1 MAEFVSN
8 AVQNVNSGQDV
19 LFTEDIIE
27 CCRGNVLH
35 RQGSGIF
42 TLRGNVNNPNGY
54 FARYWV
60 EFGANIAI
68 PTTGGTVAP
77 ISIALAINGEA
88 VPTSSA
94 IVTPAAV
101 GDYWNVNVFAYVT
114 VPRGCCQNIS
124 VKNISTQAINVQNAN
139 IVINRTA

>member
-1 MAEFVSN
+1 MSESVSN
-8 AVQNVNSGQDV
+8 AVQNVASGQDV
-19 LFTEDIIE
+19 LFTEDIIG

-68 PTTGGTVAP
+68 PTDGGTVAP
-77 ISIALAINGEA
+77 ISVALAINGEA

>member
-1 MAEFVSN
+1 MSESVSN
-8 AVQNVNSGQDV
+8 AVQNVPSGQDI
-19 LFTEDIIE
+19 LFTEDLIE

-68 PTTGGTVAP
+68 PTGGTVAP
-77 ISIALAINGEA
+77 ISVALAINGEA

>member
-8 AVQNVNSGQDV
+8 TVQNVASGQDV

-42 TLRGNVNNPNGY
+42 TLRGTVNNPTGY

-60 EFGANIAI
+60 QFGANIAI
-68 PTTGGTVAP
+68 PTGGTVDP
-77 ISIALAINGEA
+77 LQIAIAINGEA
-88 VPTSSA
+88 IPTSSA

-101 GDYWNVNVFAYVT
+101 GDYWNVNVFAYIT
-114 VPRGCCQNIS
+114 VPKGCCETIS
-124 VKNISTQAINVQNAN
+124 IQNISTQAIDVQNAN

>member
-8 AVQNVNSGQDV
+8 PVQNVVSGQDV
-19 LFTEDIIE
+19 LFTEDIIG

-42 TLRGNVNNPNGY
+42 TLRGTVNNPTGY

-60 EFGANIAI
+60 QFGANIAI
-68 PTTGGTVAP
+68 PTGGTVDP
-77 ISIALAINGEA
+77 LQIAIAINGEA
-88 VPTSSA
+88 IPTSSA

-101 GDYWNVNVFAYVT
+101 GDYWNVNAFAYIT
-114 VPRGCCQNIS
+114 VPKDCCETIS
-124 VKNISTQAINVQNAN
+124 IQNISTQAIDVQNAN

>member
-8 AVQNVNSGQDV
+8 PVQNVASGQDV

-42 TLRGNVNNPNGY
+42 TLRGTVNNPTGY
-54 FARYWV
+54 FARYWIQ
-60 EFGANIAI
+60 FGANIAI
-68 PTTGGTVAP
+68 PTGGTVDP
-77 ISIALAINGEA
+77 LQIAIAINGEA
-88 VPTSSA
+88 IPTSSA

-101 GDYWNVNVFAYVT
+101 GDYWNVNVFAYIT
-114 VPRGCCQNIS
+114 VPKGCCETIS
-124 VKNISTQAINVQNAN
+124 IQNISTQAIDVQNAN

>member
-1 MAEFVSN
+1 MSESVSN
-8 AVQNVNSGQDV
+8 AVQNVPSGQDI
-19 LFTEDIIE
+19 LFTEDLIE

-68 PTTGGTVAP
+68 PTGGTVAP
-77 ISIALAINGEA
+77 ISVALAINGEA

-101 GDYWNVNVFAYVT
+101 GDFWNVNVFAYVT

>member
-1 MAEFVSN
+1 MSESVSN
-8 AVQNVNSGQDV
+8 AVQNVPSGQDI
-19 LFTEDIIE
+19 LFTEDLIE

-68 PTTGGTVAP
+68 PTGGTVAP
-77 ISIALAINGEA
+77 ISVALAINGEA

-124 VKNISTQAINVQNAN
+124 VKNISTQAINMQNAN

>member
-8 AVQNVNSGQDV
+8 PVQTVASGQDV
-19 LFTEDIIE
+19 LFTEDIIG

-42 TLRGNVNNPNGY
+42 TLRGAVNNPTGY

-60 EFGANIAI
+60 QFGANIAI
-68 PTTGGTVAP
+68 PANGTVEPLQVA
-77 ISIALAINGEA
+77 IAINGEA

-101 GDYWNVNVFAYVT
+101 GDFWNVNVFAYVT
-114 VPRGCCQNIS
+114 VPKRCCETIS
-124 VKNISTQAINVQNAN
+124 VQNISTQAIEVQNAN

>member
-8 AVQNVNSGQDV
+8 AVQNVASGQDV
-19 LFTEDIIE
+19 LFTEDIIG

-68 PTTGGTVAP
+68 PADGTVTP

-88 VPTSSA
+88 APTSSA
-94 IVTPAAV
+94 IVTPAAI

-124 VKNISTQAINVQNAN
+124 VQNTSGQAIDVQNAN

>member
-8 AVQNVNSGQDV
+8 PVQNVASGQDV
-19 LFTEDIIE
+19 LFTEDIIG

-42 TLRGNVNNPNGY
+42 TLRGTVNNPTGY

-60 EFGANIAI
+60 QFGANIAI
-68 PTTGGTVAP
+68 Q
-77 ISIALAINGEA
+77 IAIAIDGEA
-88 VPTSSA
+88 IPTSSA

-101 GDYWNVNVFAYVT
+101 GDYWNVNVFAYIT
-114 VPRGCCQNIS
+114 VPKGCCETIS
-124 VKNISTQAINVQNAN
+124 IQNISTQAIDVQNAN

>member
-1 MAEFVSN
+1 MSESVSN
-8 AVQNVNSGQDV
+8 AVQNVPSGQDI
-19 LFTEDIIE
+19 LFTEDLIE
-27 CCRGNVLH
+27 CCRGNILH

-68 PTTGGTVAP
+68 PTGGTVDP
-77 ISIALAINGEA
+77 ISVALAINGEA

-124 VKNISTQAINVQNAN
+124 VKNISTQAIDVQNAN

>member
-8 AVQNVNSGQDV
+8 PVQNVASGQDV

-42 TLRGNVNNPNGY
+42 TLRGTVNNPTGY

-60 EFGANIAI
+60 QFGANIAI
-68 PTTGGTVAP
+68 PTGGTVDP
-77 ISIALAINGEA
+77 LQIAIAINGESI
-88 VPTSSA
+88 PTSSA

-101 GDYWNVNVFAYVT
+101 GDYWNVNVFAYIT
-114 VPRGCCQNIS
+114 VPKGCCETIS
-124 VKNISTQAINVQNAN
+124 IQNISTQAIDVQNAN

>member
-8 AVQNVNSGQDV
+8 PVQNVASGQDV

-35 RQGSGIF
+35 RQGSGI
-42 TLRGNVNNPNGY
+42 
-54 FARYWV
+54 
-60 EFGANIAI
+60 
-68 PTTGGTVAP
+68 
-77 ISIALAINGEA
+77 INGEA
-88 VPTSSA
+88 IPTSSA

-101 GDYWNVNVFAYVT
+101 GDYWNVNVFAYIT
-114 VPRGCCQNIS
+114 VPKGCCETIS
-124 VKNISTQAINVQNAN
+124 IQNISTQAIDVQNAN

>member
-1 MAEFVSN
+1 MSESVSN
-8 AVQNVNSGQDV
+8 AVQNVPSGQDI
-19 LFTEDIIE
+19 LFTEDLIE

-68 PTTGGTVAP
+68 PTGGTVAP
-77 ISIALAINGEA
+77 ISVALAINGEA

-114 VPRGCCQNIS
+114 IPRGCCQNIS